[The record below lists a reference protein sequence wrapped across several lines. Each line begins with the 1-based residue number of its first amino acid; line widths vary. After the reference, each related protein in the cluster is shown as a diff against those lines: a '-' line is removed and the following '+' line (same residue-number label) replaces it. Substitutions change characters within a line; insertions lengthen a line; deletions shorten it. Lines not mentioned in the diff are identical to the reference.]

1 MQYKNNIIGKILTP
15 INRRKFKRFVKK
27 YNGDFA
33 TKKLSTWE
41 QFIAIL
47 LGQLTNCSSLREIE
61 STVKFHA
68 NEHYHLGL
76 RGNVAR
82 STLANANE

>member
-1 MQYKNNIIGKILTP
+1 MHHQNTIIGKILTP
-15 INRRKFKRFVKK
+15 LNRRKFKHFVDK

-33 TKKLSTWE
+33 AKKMTCWE
-41 QFIAIL
+41 QFIAVF
-47 LGQLTNCSSLREIE
+47 LGQISNCSSLREIE
-61 STVKFHA
+61 STIKFHA

-82 STLANANE
+82 SSHK